1 METLILKT
9 GALSLTE
16 EEFFNFCQQN
26 RELRFEKDKEQN
38 ILIMSPTGSLSGY
51 YNSIINSLLASW
63 NLKTRLGF
71 TFDSNS
77 GFTLPN
83 GSMRSPDAAWI
94 KRERYLGI
102 DLKDRKKF
110 THICPDF
117 IIELKSETDSLKQL
131 KLKMD
136 EWLENG
142 CRLAWLIDF
151 EERKTYVYKPGQD
164 VSEILFNE
172 KLTGEDVLP
181 GFVMDFAFVDEI

>member
-1 METLILKT
+1 MDTIVLKT
-9 GALSLTE
+9 EAFTLTE

-51 YNSIINSLLASW
+51 YNSLVNSLLANW
-63 NLKTRLGF
+63 NLKFRLGF

-94 KRERYLGI
+94 KRERYLQI
-102 DLKDRKKF
+102 DIYDRKKF

-117 IIELKSETDSLKQL
+117 IIELKSESDSLKQL
-131 KLKMD
+131 KLKME

-151 EERKTYVYKPGQD
+151 EEKKTYVYKPQRD
-164 VSEILFNE
+164 ILELSFHE

-181 GFVMDFAFVDEI
+181 GFEMDFTFVDEV

>member
-1 METLILKT
+1 MDTIVLKT
-9 GALSLTE
+9 EALTLTE

-51 YNSIINSLLASW
+51 YNSIVNSLLVGW
-63 NLKTRLGF
+63 NFKTKLGF

-94 KRERYLGI
+94 KKERYLETDI
-102 DLKDRKKF
+102 DDRKKF

-117 IIELKSETDSLKQL
+117 IIELKSESDSLKQL
-131 KLKMD
+131 KLKME

-151 EERKTYVYKPGQD
+151 EERKTYVYKPKQNI
-164 VSEILFNE
+164 SEIAFNE

-181 GFVMDFAFVDEI
+181 GFVMNFAFVDEI